1 MTSNPNLAEDD
12 TTPAKR
18 SCLLENSWK
27 FGPTRFAVSEK
38 IQIIRLSET
47 DPISNK
53 KDAIN
58 KLVDALG
65 NGVVNQDTGFL
76 LQSSRSDAKKTLFRK
91 DIDSPIVRCIYSQAR
106 DLAQKS
112 VLIESHGD
120 ILHDNTQVQ
129 AIHIFAAGALVE
141 NRLFRVELTV
151 RDYVETDHERNEQL
165 LHSYIRADGKA
176 YFEAVDT
183 EEYGSDGVYQSLV
196 RRKYV
201 ASKLTDLLTGLQRK
215 NGIAVSD
222 SAKKEIYIQIEKVSE
237 PFWKS
242 SDQLSIDF
250 QSLKKILL
258 SKDFDKNVLLKN
270 FIKTQQNRILGGTN
284 ELSR

>member
-1 MTSNPNLAEDD
+1 M
-12 TTPAKR
+12 
-18 SCLLENSWK
+18 
-27 FGPTRFAVSEK
+27 
-38 IQIIRLSET
+38 I
-47 DPISNK
+47 
-53 KDAIN
+53 
-58 KLVDALG
+58 
-65 NGVVNQDTGFL
+65 
-76 LQSSRSDAKKTLFRK
+76 
-91 DIDSPIVRCIYSQAR
+91 
-106 DLAQKS
+106 
-112 VLIESHGD
+112 
-120 ILHDNTQVQ
+120 
-129 AIHIFAAGALVE
+129 
-141 NRLFRVELTV
+141 
-151 RDYVETDHERNEQL
+151 
-165 LHSYIRADGKA
+165 
-176 YFEAVDT
+176 
-183 EEYGSDGVYQSLV
+183 YQSLV

>member
-1 MTSNPNLAEDD
+1 MILKEI
-12 TTPAKR
+12 K
-18 SCLLENSWK
+18 ENI
-27 FGPTRFAVSEK
+27 T
-38 IQIIRLSET
+38 I
-47 DPISNK
+47 
-53 KDAIN
+53 
-58 KLVDALG
+58 
-65 NGVVNQDTGFL
+65 
-76 LQSSRSDAKKTLFRK
+76 
-91 DIDSPIVRCIYSQAR
+91 
-106 DLAQKS
+106 
-112 VLIESHGD
+112 
-120 ILHDNTQVQ
+120 
-129 AIHIFAAGALVE
+129 
-141 NRLFRVELTV
+141 
-151 RDYVETDHERNEQL
+151 EQL